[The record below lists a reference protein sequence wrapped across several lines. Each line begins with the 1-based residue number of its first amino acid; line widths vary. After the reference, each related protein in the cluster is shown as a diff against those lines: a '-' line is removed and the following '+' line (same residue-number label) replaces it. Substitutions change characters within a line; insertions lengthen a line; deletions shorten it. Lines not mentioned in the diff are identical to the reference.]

1 MIIAQGPPSTPQD
14 LPQEVWG
21 TGWQW
26 LQYALYVSLAVSVI
40 AVIVLGALL
49 AADKNRGEAVSA
61 TSPTTAALKI
71 ALGVLIATSAATIA
85 SWFV

>member
-1 MIIAQGPPSTPQD
+1 MLIAQGPPATPQD
-14 LPQEVWG
+14 LPQSVWG

-26 LQYALYVSLAVSVI
+26 LQNALYVSLAVSII

-49 AADKNRGEAVSA
+49 AVDKNRGEAVSA
-61 TSPTTAALKI
+61 TSPTIAALKI
-71 ALGVLIATSAATIA
+71 ALGVMIASSAVTIA